1 MAHLG
6 GPPTRPSKLPQLPT
20 CPPVNLLIKPTDLAR
35 LSQIQ
40 EPKKA
45 RWTEGITNL
54 WHVIES
60 SAPGSTAYNN
70 AYIKLVRIT
79 NVVKEAYDKQ
89 STASLFTGPND
100 STAPNRYEL
109 EAKNAGL
116 RLRANNA
123 SRSGE
128 SSISDTAA
136 RKRPQRMNLGEVN
149 LATKEFVSLAEVPDC
164 FMNCDLCNNT
174 FSIEEL
180 AGQGFTVYP
189 VRLPVCGH
197 ICCYDC
203 ARMYI
208 SHSTCP
214 DCDTNLGEPIEALA
228 FIDQQIENCRQYLI
242 ASFNARLQNGLIR
255 APPGYPT
262 LGPQKLKGSTFMTDD
277 YDDDATISEGV
288 SELNE
293 TDVSV
298 RLNDTSTPL
307 DAVPEQEGHG
317 TWRGINTCS
326 DEDLEAAYTLLD
338 MRYQYNTPSP
348 YRT

>member
-6 GPPTRPSKLPQLPT
+6 GPPTKPSKLPQLPT
-20 CPPVNLLIKPTDLAR
+20 YLPVNLLIKPTDLAR

-60 SAPGSTAYNN
+60 STPGSQAYNN

-79 NVVKEAYDKQ
+79 SVVKEAYDKQ
-89 STASLFTGPND
+89 STAFLFTGLND
-100 STAPNRYEL
+100 STAQNRYEP
-109 EAKNAGL
+109 EAKSAGL
-116 RLRANNA
+116 RLRASNA
-123 SRSGE
+123 SNSAV
-128 SSISDTAA
+128 SSISDAA
-136 RKRPQRMNLGEVN
+136 AGKRPQRMNLGDVN
-149 LATKEFVSLAEVPDC
+149 LATKEFVDLAEVLDC
-164 FMNCDLCNNT
+164 FMNCDVCNNT

-208 SHSTCP
+208 SHSSCP
-214 DCDTNLGEPIEALA
+214 DCDTNLGDPTQALS

-242 ASFNARLQNGLIR
+242 ASSDDRLQKGLTR
-255 APPGYPT
+255 APPGR
-262 LGPQKLKGSTFMTDD
+262 PQKPKGSIFMKDD
-277 YDDDATISEGV
+277 YDDDATISEDV
-288 SELNE
+288 SELAEGEDCAGTNGA
-293 TDVSV
+293 
-298 RLNDTSTPL
+298 STMS
-307 DAVPEQEGHG
+307 DAVMEQAEYGKG
-317 TWRGINTCS
+317 RGINTYPE
-326 DEDLEAAYTLLD
+326 EDLEAAYTLID
-338 MRYQYNTPSP
+338 MRYQYSTPSP